1 MGYYD
6 LPEEGL
12 EAIKEHALSNYLPF
26 NGGLRQHY
34 QIRNFG
40 RNKKPKGKVRFYA
53 VEYKP

>member
-12 EAIKEHALSNYLPF
+12 EAIKENALSNYLPF

-34 QIRNFG
+34 QIRILEGIKNL
-40 RNKKPKGKVRFYA
+40 KEK
-53 VEYKP
+53 